1 MPLPMTESAEHLP
14 VRLEDEPV
22 EEIVVAEEVRAL
34 PARPVVPPAV
44 QTAAVAVTG
53 FVAGAATLALVHRR
67 GSRRVAQSRAPVRT
81 RPGSGGMPP
90 IVATRRYLVDVHLL
104 GRE

>member
-1 MPLPMTESAEHLP
+1 MPLPMTEPYAANLP
-14 VRLEDEPV
+14 ANIDD
-22 EEIVVAEEVRAL
+22 EEIVLAEEVRAL

-67 GSRRVAQSRAPVRT
+67 GTRRPAPSRAPVRA
-81 RPGSGGMPP
+81 RPGGTGLPP
-90 IVATRRYLVDVHLL
+90 IVSTRRFLVDVHLL